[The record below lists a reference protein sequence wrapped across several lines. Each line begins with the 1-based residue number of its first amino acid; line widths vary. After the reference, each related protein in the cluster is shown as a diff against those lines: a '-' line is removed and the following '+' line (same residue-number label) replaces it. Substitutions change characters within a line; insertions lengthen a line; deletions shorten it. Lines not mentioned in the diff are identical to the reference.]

1 MSPDEVK
8 SLGVLGKAW
17 RVLPFLL
24 TMLLVLPGRTSGV
37 GGVGSG
43 GKGGLDE
50 WGDLAEALDGGRT
63 AILAYAMAEDRPWL
77 FLVSASTRGRL
88 PVVRV
93 IPLATTRREL
103 APRIAEFQRLV
114 AERRP
119 EYEAE
124 ARRLYDLLVRPAV
137 AELRGPGTLCI
148 VPDGILWEVPFQA
161 LLSPAG
167 RHLLEDYAIYYAPS
181 LTTLREIA
189 RRAPSRRD
197 PPSLLALGNPSPS
210 GGLLARLRETRRG
223 ERFAPLP
230 EAELEVRLI
239 AGLYGADRSRM
250 LLREEAS
257 ERAFKTL
264 ARGRQ
269 TLHFATHGVLDNRQP
284 LFSYLLLADPQEQP
298 DEDGVLEA
306 REIMQL
312 RLDADLVVLSACE
325 TARGKVGAGEGVV
338 GMTWAFLMAGCR
350 TVVVSQWK
358 VDSTR
363 TAELMVQFFQF
374 LKEAPRTRAEA
385 LRLAALRLIR
395 DSGARHPYYWA
406 GFIVAGSDR

>member
-8 SLGVLGKAW
+8 SLGILGKAW

-24 TMLLVLPGRTSGV
+24 TMLLVLPGRTSG
-37 GGVGSG
+37 GGG
-43 GKGGLDE
+43 GKGNLDE
-50 WGDLAEALDGGRT
+50 WSNLSEALDGGRT
-63 AILAYAMAEDRPWL
+63 AILAYAMAEDRPLL
-77 FLVSASTRGRL
+77 FLVTASTRGRA
-88 PVVRV
+88 PVVRA
-93 IPLATTRREL
+93 IPLEATARDL
-103 APRIAEFQRLV
+103 APRIAELRRLV
-114 AERRP
+114 TERRP
-119 EYEAE
+119 DYQAE
-124 ARRLYDLLVRPAV
+124 ARRLYDLLIHPAA

-181 LTTLREIA
+181 LATLREIK
-189 RRAPSRRD
+189 RRASSRRD
-197 PPSLLALGNPSPS
+197 SPTLLALGNPSPS

-239 AGLYGADRSRM
+239 AGLYGADRSRT

-257 ERAFKTL
+257 EQAFKTL

-269 TLHFATHGVLDNRQP
+269 TLHFATHGVLDNRHP
-284 LFSYLLLADPQEQP
+284 LFSYLLLADPEDQP
-298 DEDGVLEA
+298 GEDGVLEA
-306 REIMQL
+306 REILQL
-312 RLDADLVVLSACE
+312 RLDADLAVLSACE
-325 TARGKVGAGEGVV
+325 TARGKVGAGEGVI

-358 VDSTR
+358 VDSVK
-363 TAELMVQFFQF
+363 TAELMVEFFQF
-374 LKEAPRTRAEA
+374 LKSGNKAQALRQSALRMVGDPRT
-385 LRLAALRLIR
+385 
-395 DSGARHPYYWA
+395 RHPYYWA